1 MLKDAHRLARCN
13 AVFQPTHNEETFL
26 NERTQ
31 LPPLP
36 RRSCAAGA
44 VAALLLAACGGGG
57 DGGSAA
63 APPPAG
69 PDFDNISINPTTT
82 CDMAGIGAAALSADA
97 PVTVLEVATGTTGA
111 GATDRE
117 YCLVKVKV
125 DTAVNI
131 WVSLP
136 TTSWN
141 GRFRAEGNGVYA
153 GASQLGVATD
163 SVRQGFVGVKTDTGH
178 PDFFLSGAFGM
189 LSPGNPNV
197 PVQEDFA
204 HRSMHLMAVVGKQL
218 TRAYYAQDPVRS
230 YWYGCSTGGRQGLMM
245 AQRYPED
252 FDAILAGA
260 PAIHWDRFQAYHIW
274 PQIAMREEAGG
285 PISAAKQTLAT
296 NRAVAVCDANDGVT
310 DGVLDDPR
318 TCDYDPTNDL
328 TVTDAACAGDTCLT
342 PGEAS
347 AIKKIWGG
355 ARGAGGN
362 LLWPGLER
370 GTSLA
375 ALAGATP
382 FPIPIEQARYW
393 VYFDPAW
400 DWNTLNYLNYE
411 SFFSDNI
418 AQVGPRMATD
428 NPDLSAFKARGG
440 KLIMYHG
447 WSDNLIMPQGT
458 TRYYE
463 RVKQTMGSS
472 NASDFSRLY
481 MVGGMGHC
489 SGGTNVDQ
497 FGQGSSGA
505 VPKEPKTDVFRALM
519 AWSEKGVAPSEIVA
533 SRIAG
538 GVVTRTRPL
547 CPYPQVAKY
556 QGSGSTDEAG
566 NFRCESP

>member
-1 MLKDAHRLARCN
+1 MRFPHPHC
-13 AVFQPTHNEETFL
+13 NEETDLNHHKRFFL
-26 NERTQ
+26 RHRT
-31 LPPLP
+31 
-36 RRSCAAGA
+36 RVAGA
-44 VAALLLAACGGGG
+44 VAAMLLAACGGGG
-57 DGGSAA
+57 DGGGNQPASP
-63 APPPAG
+63 APG
-69 PDFDNISINPTTT
+69 VDFDNISINPTGT
-82 CDMAGIGAAALSADA
+82 CDMAGIGATTLSADA
-97 PVTVLEVATGTTGA
+97 PVTVLAVSTGTTGA
-111 GATDRE
+111 AATDRE
-117 YCLVKVKV
+117 YCLVRVRV

-136 TTSWN
+136 TSNWN

-153 GASQLGVATD
+153 GTVGVTND
-163 SVRQGFVGVKTDTGH
+163 SVRQGFVGVQTDTGH
-178 PDFFLSGAFGM
+178 AGSPLSGAFGM

-197 PVQEDFA
+197 PLQEDFA
-204 HRSMHLMAVVGKQL
+204 HRSMHLAAVIGKQL
-218 TRAYYAQDPVRS
+218 TKAYYAQDPVRS

-274 PQIAMREEAGG
+274 PQIAMREDAGG
-285 PISAAKQTLAT
+285 PVATAKQTLAT

-328 TVTDAACAGDTCLT
+328 TITSAACADNTCLT

-370 GTSLA
+370 GTNLA
-375 ALAGATP
+375 ALAGAAP
-382 FPIPIEQARYW
+382 FPIPVEQARYW

-400 DWNTLNYLNYE
+400 NWSSLNYLNYE

-428 NPDLSAFKARGG
+428 NPNLSAFKDRGG

-458 TRYYE
+458 TKYYE

-489 SGGTNVDQ
+489 SGGTGVDQ

-505 VPKEPKTDVFRALM
+505 VPREPKTDVFRALM
-519 AWSEKGVAPSEIVA
+519 AWSEKGVAPNEIVA

-556 QGSGSTDEAG
+556 TGSGSTDEAA